1 MFYVFSQENGMR
13 KYSRNNSV
21 RLRNDGG
28 AGSHLWL
35 IAGII
40 LGLVLL
46 WDMVG
51 PFGLWKLHR
60 MKKERERLYLSSL
73 ELTKKNT
80 ALEEQIKRLKDDPEY
95 QEYVVRR
102 ELGWVR
108 DNEILYKFLSEEK

>member
-1 MFYVFSQENGMR
+1 MR

-21 RLRNDGG
+21 RLRKDRS

-35 IAGII
+35 IAVII

-46 WDMVG
+46 WDVAG
-51 PFGLWKLHR
+51 PLGLWKIHR
-60 MKKERERLYLSSL
+60 MKKEHKLLYLSNL

-80 ALEEQIKRLKDDPEY
+80 ALEEQIKRLKNDPEY
-95 QEYVVRR
+95 QEHIVRR

-108 DNEILYKFLSEEK
+108 DNEILYKFLGEGK

>member
-1 MFYVFSQENGMR
+1 MR
-13 KYSRNNSV
+13 KYSRNNSA

-46 WDMVG
+46 WDVVG
-51 PFGLWKLHR
+51 PFGMWKLNR

>member
-1 MFYVFSQENGMR
+1 MR
-13 KYSRNNSV
+13 GYSRNNSV
-21 RLRNDGG
+21 HLKNGERSRYRLY
-28 AGSHLWL
+28 L

-40 LGLVLL
+40 CGLVFL

-60 MKKERERLYLSSL
+60 MKQEHKRISL
-73 ELTKKNT
+73 AVLEIDRKNA
-80 ALEEQIKRLKDDPEY
+80 ALEEQIKRLEDDPEY

-108 DNEILYKFLSEEK
+108 DNEILYSFLNKEF

>member
-1 MFYVFSQENGMR
+1 MR

-21 RLRNDGG
+21 HLRNGEI
-28 AGSHLWL
+28 AGSRLWL
-35 IAGII
+35 ITGII
-40 LGLVLL
+40 FGLVFL

-60 MKKERERLYLSSL
+60 MKKEHKRVYLSVL
-73 ELTKKNT
+73 EINTKNA

-108 DNEILYKFLSEEK
+108 DNEILYKFLNEE

>member
-1 MFYVFSQENGMR
+1 MR
-13 KYSRNNSV
+13 KYSRKAH
-21 RLRNDGG
+21 LKNDGI

-35 IAGII
+35 IVGII
-40 LGLVLL
+40 LGLVFL
-46 WDMVG
+46 WDVVG

-60 MKKERERLYLSSL
+60 MKKERKRIYLSSL

-80 ALEEQIKRLKDDPEY
+80 ALEEQIKRLKDDSEY

-108 DNEILYKFLSEEK
+108 DNEILYKFLGEKK

>member
-1 MFYVFSQENGMR
+1 MR

-21 RLRNDGG
+21 RLRKDGS

-46 WDMVG
+46 WDVAG
-51 PFGLWKLHR
+51 PFGLWKLYR
-60 MKKERERLYLSSL
+60 MKREHKQLYLSNL

-95 QEYVVRR
+95 QEYMVRR

-108 DNEILYKFLSEEK
+108 DNEIL